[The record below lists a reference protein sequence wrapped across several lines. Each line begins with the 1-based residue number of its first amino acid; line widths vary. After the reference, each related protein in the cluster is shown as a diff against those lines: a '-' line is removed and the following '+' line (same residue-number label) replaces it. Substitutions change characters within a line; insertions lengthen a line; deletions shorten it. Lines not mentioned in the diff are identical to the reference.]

1 MLLRD
6 INKFIEENEI
16 KQVTTAN
23 IMRADKFDDN
33 GLFSNVIFGL
43 PNSSR
48 WRTKFGFIALN
59 TKILHPLLYEIADRR
74 ASILLKFLRALNG

>member
-6 INKFIEENEI
+6 LNSFIEENEI

-48 WRTKFGFIALN
+48 WRTQFGNRFIDC
-59 TKILHPLLYEIADRR
+59 HFVE
-74 ASILLKFLRALNG
+74 